1 MYNPI
6 ESKVRRAALRKGYR
20 SGLEDKTV
28 DDLKGR
34 RIKFEYEKLKI
45 EYWKPASKHTYTPDF
60 VLLDSGIIV
69 ETKGY
74 FTAADRKKHLLVRE
88 QHPDLDIRFVF
99 SNSKSKLSK
108 KSKTTYGD
116 WCDKNGF
123 IYADKVIP
131 KEWE

>member
-1 MYNPI
+1 MYNPK
-6 ESKVRRAALRKGYR
+6 SKIRRAALRKGYR
-20 SGLEDKTV
+20 SGLEDETV
-28 DDLKGR
+28 EYLKGK

-74 FTAADRKKHLLVRE
+74 FTAADRKKHLLIRE

-99 SNSKSKLSK
+99 SNSRSKLSK

-131 KEWE
+131 NEWME